1 MRELEHEFAA
11 ELVVIGVHSAK
22 FPAEKVSDNLR
33 AAVLR
38 HRLAHPVVNDAEF
51 AVWQAY
57 GVRAWPT
64 LMFLDPRGYVYAQHE
79 GEFPLAPVRNLLHD
93 MIAEYDTEGLIDRTP
108 LPEVPLAEPEGLLR
122 FPGKILAD
130 EQNGWLFVADSGH
143 HRVVE
148 CALDGTIRRTI
159 GSGEA
164 GLVDGEAAEARFREP
179 QGMAL
184 SPEGRTLYVADRAN
198 HALRAVDLANG
209 RVRTVAGTGERG
221 NARGGGPGTET
232 ALASP
237 YDLVF
242 REDVLWIAMAG
253 THQLWTFEPS
263 TGFVRPAAGTG
274 VESIH
279 DGPLAEATFAQ
290 PQGITELGGVVY
302 VADSETSAVRRVS
315 PVEDRV
321 RRLVGRGLF
330 DFGDVDARGDS
341 VRLQHVEGVAA
352 MEENGE
358 AVVYLADT
366 YNDKIK
372 RLHPATREVE
382 TVAGGAGHGLVDG
395 DFAAVEF
402 WEPAGVSLAGRRLYV
417 ADTNN
422 HAVRVVDLDG
432 GEARTV
438 PVRVSRSEDHQTRL
452 P

>member
-1 MRELEHEFAA
+1 VLPQLRELEHEFKD

-22 FPAEKVSDNLR
+22 FPAEKVSANLR

-38 HRLAHPVVNDAEF
+38 NRLEHPVVNDGEF
-51 AVWQAY
+51 AVWQGY

-64 LMFLDPRGYVYAQHE
+64 LMFLDPRGYVYAKHE
-79 GEFPLAPVRNLLHD
+79 GEFPLDPVRELLRE
-93 MIAEYDTEGLIDRTP
+93 MIAEYDAEGLMDRTQ
-108 LPEVPLAEPEGLLR
+108 LPVVPIAEPEGVLR
-122 FPGKILAD
+122 FPGKVLAD
-130 EQNGWLFVADSGH
+130 GANGRLFVADSGH
-143 HRVVE
+143 DRVVE
-148 CALDGTIRRTI
+148 CDLNGAIRRVI

-164 GLVDGEAAEARFREP
+164 GLVDGEPGEARFREP
-179 QGMAL
+179 QGMAV
-184 SPEGRTLYVADRAN
+184 SPDGRTLYVADRAN
-198 HALRAVDLANG
+198 HALRAVDLGDG
-209 RVRTVAGTGERG
+209 RVTTVAGTGERG
-221 NARGGGPGTET
+221 NARGSGAGRET

-242 REDVLWIAMAG
+242 REGVLWIAMAG
-253 THQLWTFEPS
+253 THQLWTYEPES
-263 TGFVRPAAGTG
+263 RMVRPAAGTG

-290 PQGITELGGVVY
+290 PQGIAELDGVLY

-315 PVEDRV
+315 PMEDRV

-352 MEENGE
+352 IEEDGE
-358 AVVYLADT
+358 AIVYLADT

-372 RLHPATREVE
+372 RLRPATREAE
-382 TVAGGAGHGLVDG
+382 TVAGGAGHGLADG
-395 DFAAVEF
+395 DLGTAEF
-402 WEPAGVSLAGRRLYV
+402 WEPAGVSLDGRRLYV

-432 GEARTV
+432 GGVRTV
-438 PVRVSRSEDHQTRL
+438 EVRGG
-452 P
+452 

>member
-1 MRELEHEFAA
+1 VLPQLRELEHEFAN

-22 FPAEKVSDNLR
+22 FPAEKLSQNLR
-33 AAVLR
+33 AAVQR
-38 HRLAHPVVNDAEF
+38 HRLEHPVVNDAEF
-51 AVWQAY
+51 AVWQGY

-64 LMFLDPRGYVYAQHE
+64 LMFLDPRGYVYAKHE
-79 GEFPLAPVRNLLHD
+79 GEFPLAPVRDLIRD
-93 MIAEYDTEGLIDRTP
+93 MIAEYDAEGLMDRTP
-108 LPEVPLAEPEGLLR
+108 WPVTPLAEPDGVLR
-122 FPGKILAD
+122 FPGKVLAD
-130 EQNGWLFVADSGH
+130 GKNGRLFVADSGH
-143 HRVVE
+143 HRVLV
-148 CALDGTIRRTI
+148 CDLDGVIRRAV
-159 GSGEA
+159 GAGEA
-164 GLVDGEAAEARFREP
+164 GLVDGGPGEARFREP
-179 QGMAL
+179 QGIAL
-184 SPEGRTLYVADRAN
+184 SPDGRTLYVADRAN
-198 HALRAVDLANG
+198 HAVRAVDLAQG
-209 RVRTVAGTGERG
+209 RVTTVAGTGERG
-221 NARGGGPGTET
+221 NARGGGPGRET

-242 REDVLWIAMAG
+242 REELLWIAMAG

-263 TGFVRPAAGTG
+263 TGFVRVGAGTG

-290 PQGITELGGVVY
+290 PQGITELEGVLY

-330 DFGDVDARGDS
+330 EFGDVDARGDS

-352 MEENGE
+352 TEENGE

-372 RLHPATREVE
+372 RLQPATREAV

-395 DFAAVEF
+395 DLATAEF
-402 WEPAGVSLAGRRLYV
+402 WEPAGVSLSGRTLYV

-422 HAVRVVDLDG
+422 HAVRAVDLDG
-432 GEARTV
+432 GEVRTV
-438 PVRVSRSEDHQTRL
+438 AMRGG
-452 P
+452 